1 MSEIG
6 LSLESIYYNS
16 YRLDI
21 PNFYYE
27 NNYKIVN
34 SDNMVITLVQCGQIT
49 NYEDFNNVL
58 QKRATA
64 SELERT
70 QYFYDTATKG
80 EYIDIIGGLHWR
92 LIVLKLTR

>member
-1 MSEIG
+1 
-6 LSLESIYYNS
+6 
-16 YRLDI
+16 
-21 PNFYYE
+21 
-27 NNYKIVN
+27 
-34 SDNMVITLVQCGQIT
+34 MVITLVQCGQIT

-70 QYFYDTATKG
+70 QHFYDTATKG
-80 EYIDIIGGLHWR
+80 EYIDIIEGLHWR